1 MPKRSR
7 PRDRDRKGA
16 SDPLACKGWE
26 GGRTVGETLNPQA
39 GKPASIVNGRTGCF
53 AAGRGMAPVCVSP
66 DWTRAMAAIL
76 YVCTT
81 CKAGEI
87 TSEGVAG
94 ARLFAA
100 LGDQP
105 LPEGVR
111 IVGVECLSACSQ
123 GAAVAL
129 HAQGKWGYVY
139 GRLTEADAPDII
151 AGATAYAA
159 SPDGIVPWRERPI
172 IFRKQS
178 LARIPPLEA

>member
-1 MPKRSR
+1 
-7 PRDRDRKGA
+7 
-16 SDPLACKGWE
+16 
-26 GGRTVGETLNPQA
+26 
-39 GKPASIVNGRTGCF
+39 
-53 AAGRGMAPVCVSP
+53 
-66 DWTRAMAAIL
+66 MAAIL

-87 TSEGVAG
+87 TPEGAALPKGVAG

-100 LGDQP
+100 LGAYD
-105 LPEGVR
+105 LPEGLR

-129 HAQGKWGYVY
+129 QGAGKWGYVY
-139 GRLTEADAPDII
+139 GRLTETDAPEII
-151 AGATAYAA
+151 AGASAYAA
-159 SPDGIVPWRERPI
+159 SADGIVPWRERPI

>member
-1 MPKRSR
+1 
-7 PRDRDRKGA
+7 
-16 SDPLACKGWE
+16 
-26 GGRTVGETLNPQA
+26 
-39 GKPASIVNGRTGCF
+39 
-53 AAGRGMAPVCVSP
+53 
-66 DWTRAMAAIL
+66 MAAIL

-87 TSEGVAG
+87 TAEGAALPG
-94 ARLFAA
+94 ARLLAA
-100 LGDQP
+100 LADHP
-105 LPEGVR
+105 LPEGLR

-139 GRLTEADAPDII
+139 GRLTETDAPDII
-151 AGATAYAA
+151 AGASAYAA
-159 SPDGIVPWRERPI
+159 SPDGIVPWRERPL